1 MSGDA
6 PGGRLDP
13 ERFRLAISAVLT
25 IGVVTSAALVA
36 VGLVTGLLFGWS
48 ASLIGSGPTSAA
60 PSDFSALPENLRALR
75 PMGIAQLGLVV
86 LLATPV
92 LRVVASVIGFA
103 LEGDRL
109 YVAVSAGVLAI
120 LLVSLFV
127 LR

>member
-1 MSGDA
+1 VNGE
-6 PGGRLDP
+6 PGGGRLDP

-25 IGVVTSAALVA
+25 IGVVTSAVLVG
-36 VGLVTGLLFGWS
+36 VGLVTGLIFGWS
-48 ASLIGSGPTSAA
+48 ASLIGASPTSAV
-60 PSDFSALPENLRALR
+60 PSDFRALPENLRALR